1 MQLEH
6 IEQIDDRLEII
17 KQTINL
23 EDAYYVNNAIMSH
36 IGDAEMPELV
46 RDILDSNGYEEDVI
60 HDILTIVL
68 EIQYL
73 AHGQDIEDM
82 YNEA

>member
-23 EDAYYVNNAIMSH
+23 EDAYYVNNVVMSH

-46 RDILDSNGYEEDVI
+46 REILESNAYEEDVI
-60 HDILTIVL
+60 HDILAIVL

-73 AHGQDIEDM
+73 AHGQDVEEM
-82 YNEA
+82 YSE